1 MVEINNTFLLA
12 GLIIVAVT
20 CIYLLYVSFNR
31 PDMTSFKNN
40 INNMVQQNKKRDEIV
55 NFLLDKV
62 QGLNKLVS
70 NLQQQFQS
78 NVPSGNG
85 GVVQQSVVM
94 DNTSSV
100 QPENVDDLMEQLNEG
115 LSEEFPVEQQLSP
128 EDLQRLQE
136 MSTEP
141 EVEVVDEPF
150 NVESVDESG
159 ELVGESELVGQS
171 ELVENS
177 EFMNMGNSEFE
188 TVMNIVQ
195 NTTHSPQ
202 EPMSDHVVV
211 EDVVEDVSPVD
222 LEELANEVVED
233 VVDNVMEELEESKL
247 SQEDLSY
254 LRSLPQKK
262 EDLAEAYNV
271 KDLREICKRFSL
283 GTYGRKVEVAERILN
298 LLH

>member
-150 NVESVDESG
+150 NVESVDETG
-159 ELVGESELVGQS
+159 ELVGESELV
-171 ELVENS
+171 EDS

-202 EPMSDHVVV
+202 EPMSDHV
-211 EDVVEDVSPVD
+211 VVEDVSPVD

>member
-31 PDMTSFKNN
+31 PDITSFKNN

-78 NVPSGNG
+78 NVPSENG

-94 DNTSSV
+94 DNTPSV

-136 MSTEP
+136 MSIEVGVEVVDDP
-141 EVEVVDEPF
+141 GVEVVDEPG
-150 NVESVDESG
+150 VEVVDEPRG
-159 ELVGESELVGQS
+159 EVVDE
-171 ELVENS
+171 S
-177 EFMNMGNSEFE
+177 EFMNMGDSEFE

-195 NTTHSPQ
+195 NTTHSPY
-202 EPMSDHVVV
+202 EPITDNVVV
-211 EDVVEDVSPVD
+211 EDIVEDVSPVD
-222 LEELANEVVED
+222 LEELAEEVVED

-298 LLH
+298 LLN

>member
-40 INNMVQQNKKRDEIV
+40 LNNMVQQNKKRDEIV

-70 NLQQQFQS
+70 TLQQQCQS
-78 NVPSGNG
+78 CVPSGNN

-94 DNTSSV
+94 DNTLPV
-100 QPENVDDLMEQLNEG
+100 QNENVDDLMEQLNEG
-115 LSEEFPVEQQLSP
+115 LAEETSVAEELSP
-128 EDLQRLQE
+128 EDLHKLQE
-136 MSTEP
+136 MSDMGS
-141 EVEVVDEPF
+141 VVVDES
-150 NVESVDESG
+150 NVEVLE
-159 ELVGESELVGQS
+159 E
-171 ELVENS
+171 S

-188 TVMNIVQ
+188 TVMDIVQ
-195 NTTHSPQ
+195 NGNLSNEGLNT
-202 EPMSDHVVV
+202 DNVV
-211 EDVVEDVSPVD
+211 EDVVENVIEDVVDEMSPND
-222 LEELANEVVED
+222 LKELAKEVVDE
-233 VVDNVMEELEESKL
+233 VVDNVMEELGESKL
-247 SQEDLSY
+247 SKEDLSY

-262 EDLAEAYNV
+262 EEFADAYNV

-298 LLH
+298 LLQ

>member
-150 NVESVDESG
+150 NVESVDETG
-159 ELVGESELVGQS
+159 ELVGESELV
-171 ELVENS
+171 EDS

-195 NTTHSPQ
+195 NTTHSLQ
-202 EPMSDHVVV
+202 APMTDNVVV

-247 SQEDLSY
+247 SKEDLSY

>member
-78 NVPSGNG
+78 NVPSENG

-128 EDLQRLQE
+128 GDLQRLQE
-136 MSTEP
+136 MSNEVG
-141 EVEVVDEPF
+141 VEVVDEPV
-150 NVESVDESG
+150 VEVIDEVGVEVVDES
-159 ELVGESELVGQS
+159 
-171 ELVENS
+171 
-177 EFMNMGNSEFE
+177 EFINMGDSEFE

-195 NTTHSPQ
+195 NTTHSPY
-202 EPMSDHVVV
+202 EPMTDNVVV
-211 EDVVEDVSPVD
+211 ENIVEDVSPVD
-222 LEELANEVVED
+222 LEELAEEVVED

-247 SQEDLSY
+247 SAEDLSY

-298 LLH
+298 LL

>member
-1 MVEINNTFLLA
+1 
-12 GLIIVAVT
+12 
-20 CIYLLYVSFNR
+20 
-31 PDMTSFKNN
+31 
-40 INNMVQQNKKRDEIV
+40 
-55 NFLLDKV
+55 
-62 QGLNKLVS
+62 
-70 NLQQQFQS
+70 
-78 NVPSGNG
+78 
-85 GVVQQSVVM
+85 
-94 DNTSSV
+94 
-100 QPENVDDLMEQLNEG
+100 MEQLNEG

-150 NVESVDESG
+150 NVESIDETG
-159 ELVGESELVGQS
+159 ELVGES

-195 NTTHSPQ
+195 NTTHSLQAPIT
-202 EPMSDHVVV
+202 DNVVV

>member
-150 NVESVDESG
+150 NVESVDETG
-159 ELVGESELVGQS
+159 ELVGESELV
-171 ELVENS
+171 EDS

-195 NTTHSPQ
+195 NTTHSLQ
-202 EPMSDHVVV
+202 APMTDNVVV

>member
-78 NVPSGNG
+78 NVPSENG

-128 EDLQRLQE
+128 GDLQRLQE
-136 MSTEP
+136 MSNEVG
-141 EVEVVDEPF
+141 VEVVDEPG
-150 NVESVDESG
+150 VEVIDEVGVEVVDES
-159 ELVGESELVGQS
+159 
-171 ELVENS
+171 
-177 EFMNMGNSEFE
+177 EFINMGDSEFE

-195 NTTHSPQ
+195 NTTHSPY
-202 EPMSDHVVV
+202 EPMTDNVVV
-211 EDVVEDVSPVD
+211 ENIVEDVSPVD
-222 LEELANEVVED
+222 LEELAEEVVED

-247 SQEDLSY
+247 SAEDLSY

-298 LLH
+298 LL

>member
-78 NVPSGNG
+78 NVPSENG

-115 LSEEFPVEQQLSP
+115 LSEEFPVKQQLSP
-128 EDLQRLQE
+128 GDLQRLQE
-136 MSTEP
+136 MSNEVG
-141 EVEVVDEPF
+141 VEVVDEPE
-150 NVESVDESG
+150 VEVIDEVGVEVVDEPRGEVVDES
-159 ELVGESELVGQS
+159 
-171 ELVENS
+171 
-177 EFMNMGNSEFE
+177 EFINMGDSEFE

-195 NTTHSPQ
+195 NTTHSPY
-202 EPMSDHVVV
+202 EPMTDNVVV
-211 EDVVEDVSPVD
+211 EDIVEDVSPVD
-222 LEELANEVVED
+222 LEELAEEVVED

-283 GTYGRKVEVAERILN
+283 GTYGRKVELAERILN
-298 LLH
+298 LLN

>member
-150 NVESVDESG
+150 NVESVDETG
-159 ELVGESELVGQS
+159 ELVGESELV
-171 ELVENS
+171 EDS

-211 EDVVEDVSPVD
+211 EDVSPVD

-247 SQEDLSY
+247 SKEDLSY

>member
-70 NLQQQFQS
+70 NLQQKNQS
-78 NVPSGNG
+78 SVPSRNG

-94 DNTSSV
+94 DNTSNV
-100 QPENVDDLMEQLNEG
+100 QPENVDDLMEQLNVG

-128 EDLQRLQE
+128 EDLQKLQE
-136 MSTEP
+136 MSNEP
-141 EVEVVDEPF
+141 GVEVVDEPF
-150 NVESVDESG
+150 NVESVDETG
-159 ELVGESELVGQS
+159 ELVKDSVLVKD
-171 ELVENS
+171 S
-177 EFMNMGNSEFE
+177 EFMNVGNSEFE

-195 NTTHSPQ
+195 STTHSPQ
-202 EPMSDHVVV
+202 EPMIDNVVV

-222 LEELANEVVED
+222 LEEIAKEVVED

-247 SQEDLSY
+247 SQEDLTY

-283 GTYGRKVEVAERILN
+283 GTYGRKSEIAERIIN
-298 LLH
+298 LLN

>member
-70 NLQQQFQS
+70 NLQQKNQS
-78 NVPSGNG
+78 SVPSRNG

-94 DNTSSV
+94 DNTSNV
-100 QPENVDDLMEQLNEG
+100 QKGNVDDLMEQLNVG

-128 EDLQRLQE
+128 EDLQKLQE
-136 MSTEP
+136 MSNESG
-141 EVEVVDEPF
+141 VEVVDEPF
-150 NVESVDESG
+150 NVESVDETG
-159 ELVGESELVGQS
+159 ELVKDSLLVKD
-171 ELVENS
+171 S
-177 EFMNMGNSEFE
+177 EFMNVGNSEFE

-195 NTTHSPQ
+195 NPTYSHQ
-202 EPMSDHVVV
+202 EPITNNV
-211 EDVVEDVSPVD
+211 VVEDVSPID
-222 LEELANEVVED
+222 LEEIAKEVVED

-247 SQEDLSY
+247 SQEDLTY

-262 EDLAEAYNV
+262 EDLVEAYNV

-283 GTYGRKVEVAERILN
+283 GTYGRKSEIAERIIN
-298 LLH
+298 LLN